1 MAFQADG
8 IPQPQPTASSLDA
21 VVRHLKA
28 SADPTRLRLLAL
40 LSRSQL
46 SVNEIVQVTGQSQP
60 TVSRNLKT
68 LCDAGLLERSPEGSW
83 VFYRVPD
90 EGPGAALAQHLISSL
105 PSADPVIVADEAALD
120 NVRHVRSE
128 AAAQYFAENAERW
141 ESLRALHGG
150 NSDTESAILA
160 MTSGL
165 EIRRLLDIGTGT
177 GRVLELLAPQ
187 AERGVGLDVSHQML
201 SIARANLAAAGL
213 TNSSV
218 RHGNLYQP
226 PFDPESFDL
235 IVMHQ
240 VLHYLENAGDALD
253 RVAGLLEPGGRMLIV
268 DFAPHA
274 LETLRADHSHRR
286 LGIHGEEL
294 VQWANRAG
302 LTIEQDK
309 TLHPPIAQSESLIV
323 RLWMLRKYASA
334 DSLNWLRAV

>member
-1 MAFQADG
+1 MAFQAD
-8 IPQPQPTASSLDA
+8 PSSQPAARPAAFDD
-21 VVRHLKA
+21 VVRQLKA
-28 SADPTRLRLLAL
+28 AADPTRLRLLAL
-40 LSRSQL
+40 LAQSQL

-68 LCDAGLLERSPEGSW
+68 LCDAGLLERSPEGAW

-90 EGPGAALAQHLISSL
+90 EGPGAALARHLVSSI
-105 PSADPVIVADEAALD
+105 PSTDSVIATDEAALD
-120 NVRHVRSE
+120 NIRQIRSE

-150 NSDTESAILA
+150 NSDTESAVLA

-177 GRVLELLAPQ
+177 GRILELLAPQ
-187 AERGVGLDVSHQML
+187 AERCVGLDVSHQML
-201 SIARANLAAAGL
+201 SIARSNLAEAGL

-253 RVAGLLEPGGRMLIV
+253 RAAGLLEPGGRMLIV

-274 LETLRADHSHRR
+274 LETLRENHEHRR

-302 LTIEQDK
+302 LSIEQDK